1 MRRSVR
7 SCWSTRLR
15 QQGHVFHRV
24 WWWGVLVHILVRV
37 SYRVRPGRYDQCMES
52 AVEVA
57 DTVQEFLTFL
67 ESVSP
72 AGSEAA
78 NIDVLQQLEQAKR
91 ALAAVQAEVTNSFV
105 QQRQAAEAANRIPT
119 SQQLKGI
126 EAEVGLARGESAFVG
141 AALTHTATALCTVLP
156 NTLAALAAGRVSE
169 YHARIVAEQTNHLS
183 EAHRREID
191 AAIAHRLGK
200 ASSSQ
205 LRTLLQG
212 HAYRLDRAAAEQR
225 AANNKRRRCVGLVPL
240 GDGMVAVNAELPAHQ
255 GLAVM
260 DALNK
265 RTNQRLAAQRRQQA
279 DGTPGNAETG
289 KTAGETLS
297 RSQVMADVFV
307 ETLTGQTTATGVDAE
322 VIVVVDDATLF
333 GDGDTP
339 GWIPGHGPLPAGMV
353 KAWLADPEAKTFIRR
368 MYTRPSDGQLVA
380 LESNRRR
387 FPDGLV
393 EMLRLRDDVCD
404 TLWCTRLMSE
414 ADHRR
419 PWAQGGATSWANGTG
434 LCTRCNQRK
443 ENRGWTYTGTP
454 DQLVVTTPTGH
465 SYTVGTTPPISQLRQ
480 AGTDPPRVVI
490 DIAWCTAA

>member
-1 MRRSVR
+1 METKDVFAEKVHELMTLLDSDSHAV
-7 SCWSTRLR
+7 SEDDSIDLLQELEETTR
-15 QQGHVFHRV
+15 V
-24 WWWGVLVHILVRV
+24 V
-37 SYRVRPGRYDQCMES
+37 S
-52 AVEVA
+52 A
-57 DTVQEFLTFL
+57 
-67 ESVSP
+67 
-72 AGSEAA
+72 
-78 NIDVLQQLEQAKR
+78 I
-91 ALAAVQAEVTNSFV
+91 QAEVTNTFV
-105 QQRQAAEAANRIPT
+105 QQRQAAEAADRIPT
-119 SQQLKGI
+119 SEQLKGI

-225 AANNKRRRCVGLVPL
+225 AADNKRRRCVGLVPL
-240 GDGMVAVNAELPAHQ
+240 GDGMVAVNAELPTHQ

-307 ETLTGQTTATGVDAE
+307 ETLIGQTTATGVDAE

-353 KAWLADPEAKTFIRR
+353 KAWLADPEAKKFIRR
-368 MYTRPSDGQLVA
+368 MYTRPDDGQLVA
-380 LESNRRR
+380 LESTRRR

-393 EMLRLRDDVCD
+393 TMLRLRDDSCA
-404 TLWCTRLMSE
+404 TPWCNSPIQE